1 MKKLL
6 ILFLF
11 LPSIS
16 YAGTAY
22 DNNVKRDCK
31 NINKIEI
38 MSQKE
43 INLCF
48 RSLIH
53 RNLEELKVNIANVDQ
68 LYDSFQ

>member
-1 MKKLL
+1 MKKLIL
-6 ILFLF
+6 LFLF
-11 LPSIS
+11 IPSIS

-43 INLCF
+43 ICAG
-48 RSLIH
+48 I
-53 RNLEELKVNIANVDQ
+53 IANQ
-68 LYDSFQ
+68 INT